1 MSLTLLAQA
10 PRNPHLSRSDNMAAW
25 QRRIS
30 TGTFCKWT
38 KRRVLLVINLVVIIL
53 LLYST
58 NADLKQKIYWFI
70 MPLKTESDNQ
80 IHSSNVESDEI
91 HAQSQRNKTC
101 VHPKLSKN
109 YPAMMRFVKKYSP
122 PKCTDE
128 EWLRVANGSVFFSEN
143 AMRFYENL
151 TCDYYPLLRVDEDG
165 YKYGTPIMNISD
177 GFMMV
182 SDFFKGA
189 CRDTNNFTN
198 IGIYAGVTQSV
209 EREER
214 SDNADPLSLGF
225 QGMSIAILGFDSMS
239 RMSWHRRLKDTR
251 KFFKDDLGAIEL
263 ESHNIVGDGTTA
275 VMFPMLTGK
284 FEWELPG
291 SR

>member
-1 MSLTLLAQA
+1 MSLTRPA
-10 PRNPHLSRSDNMAAW
+10 PEERDPHLSWSDNMAPW

-30 TGTFCKWT
+30 TSTFYIWT
-38 KRRVLLVINLVVIIL
+38 KRRDLVLTLAVIFSLLYFNISNTDLVIRPSAIP
-53 LLYST
+53 
-58 NADLKQKIYWFI
+58 K
-70 MPLKTESDNQ
+70 KTESDKQ
-80 IHSSNVESDEI
+80 EYSSIVESNNI
-91 HAQSQRNKTC
+91 HAQSQRDKIC
-101 VHPKLSKN
+101 VHPKLRERDPS
-109 YPAMMRFVKKYSP
+109 MMRLLKKQSP
-122 PKCTDE
+122 PICADE
-128 EWLRVANGSVFFSEN
+128 EWLRVENGYVFFR
-143 AMRFYENL
+143 MDKVRYYEDV
-151 TCDYYPLLRVDEDG
+151 TCDYYPLLRADEDG
-165 YKYGTPIMNISD
+165 YKYGTPIINIPD

-251 KFFKDDLGAIEL
+251 KYFKDDLGAIEL

-284 FEWELPG
+284 FEWELPEC
-291 SR
+291 R